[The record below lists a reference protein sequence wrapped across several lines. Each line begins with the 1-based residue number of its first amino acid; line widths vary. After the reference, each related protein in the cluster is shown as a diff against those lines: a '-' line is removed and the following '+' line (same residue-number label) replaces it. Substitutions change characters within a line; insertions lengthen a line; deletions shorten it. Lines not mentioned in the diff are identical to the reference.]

1 MTTKWTADQ
10 VNYLNIALMVLAA
23 GLAFR
28 FPFELFLFSYT
39 VLGPLH
45 YLSEI
50 SWLKDRNFY
59 TQGKYDYM
67 VLVLAGALVTVLT
80 FHFFG
85 PSPKRLAEF
94 VTCAVFL
101 AAFSFAFFKKPLVR
115 LGALFPV
122 LALAG
127 ILSLGS
133 FFVPL
138 FGVFLPTL
146 IHVFIFTGLFLLAGA
161 MKGKSFSGFLS
172 LGVFLSLAGLLLFFH
187 IGVGHS
193 QVSAYAQNNY
203 GMFDPNGTPT
213 NPFIGLNFVTL
224 QALGFHQFGHPSGSL
239 SDFIDSINAY
249 LYHDPV
255 ALALMAFIAYAYT
268 YHYLNWFSK
277 TSIIRW
283 HEVPRAR
290 MGWILGIWIASL
302 ALSAWNYQTG
312 FRWLFFLSFTHVL
325 LEFPLNH
332 LTWVGIG
339 KQIRNGASSKPTPEA
354 G

>member
-1 MTTKWTADQ
+1 MPAKWTTDQ
-10 VNYLNIALMVLAA
+10 INYLNIVLMALAA

-50 SWLKDRNFY
+50 SWLRDRNYY
-59 TQGKYDYM
+59 TQGKYDYL
-67 VLVLAGALVTVLT
+67 VLILAGALVTVLT
-80 FHFFG
+80 FRLLG
-85 PSPKRLAEF
+85 PSPKGAAEF

-101 AAFSFAFFKKPLVR
+101 GAFSFAFFKKPFTR

-122 LALAG
+122 LALTAL
-127 ILSLGS
+127 LSYFA
-133 FFVPL
+133 FFAPL
-138 FGVFLPTL
+138 FGIFLPTL
-146 IHVFIFTGLFLLAGA
+146 IHVFVFTGLFLLAGA
-161 MKGKSFSGFLS
+161 LRGKSFSGFLS
-172 LGVFLSLAGLLLFFH
+172 LGVFLSLAALLLFFH
-187 IGVGHS
+187 AGSGHS
-193 QVSAYAQNNY
+193 DASGYARDNY
-203 GMFDPNGTPT
+203 GTFQADGTPT

-224 QALGFHQFGHPSGSL
+224 QALGFHQFGRPAGSL
-239 SDFIDSINAY
+239 ADFTASINAY

-283 HEVPRAR
+283 HEVSGKR
-290 MGWILGIWIASL
+290 MGWIIGIWIASL
-302 ALSAWNYQTG
+302 GLSAWNYQTG

-339 KQIRNGASSKPTPEA
+339 KQIRKNAASESATET

>member
-1 MTTKWTADQ
+1 MTPKWTVDQ
-10 VNYLNIALMVLAA
+10 VNYLNIALMVLSA

-50 SWLKDRNFY
+50 SWLKDRNYY
-59 TQGKYDYM
+59 TQGKYDYL
-67 VLVLAGALVTVLT
+67 VLVLAGALVTILT

-115 LGALFPV
+115 LGALLPV
-122 LALAG
+122 LGFSA

-161 MKGKSFSGFLS
+161 LKGKSFSGFLS
-172 LGVFLSLAGLLLFFH
+172 LGVFMSLAGFLLFFH
-187 IGVGHS
+187 PGGGHS
-193 QVSAYAQNNY
+193 EASAYARDNY
-203 GMFDPNGTPT
+203 GTYEPDGTPT

-224 QALGFHQFGHPSGSL
+224 QALGFHQFGQPSGSL

-283 HEVPRAR
+283 HEVSRKR
-290 MGWILGIWIASL
+290 MGLILGIWIVSL
-302 ALSAWNYQTG
+302 GLSAWNYQTG
-312 FRWLFFLSFTHVL
+312 FRWLFVLSFTHVL

-339 KQIRNGASSKPTPEA
+339 KQIRNRASSEP